1 MGYIRKGCALTQK
14 IPGVKQCF
22 HILCSKHTSHFKSQ
36 TKMYPNTITEGPFN
50 EQLHLTGSDFSDK
63 TRENALSIPYNC
75 LYPFNH

>member
-1 MGYIRKGCALTQK
+1 
-14 IPGVKQCF
+14 
-22 HILCSKHTSHFKSQ
+22 
-36 TKMYPNTITEGPFN
+36 MYPNTITEGPFN